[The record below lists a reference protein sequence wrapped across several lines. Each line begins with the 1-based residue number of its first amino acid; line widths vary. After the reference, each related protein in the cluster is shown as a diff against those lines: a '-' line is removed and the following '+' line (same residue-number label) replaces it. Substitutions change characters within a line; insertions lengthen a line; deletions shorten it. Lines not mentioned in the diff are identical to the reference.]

1 MSIPRFIQRIVLLS
15 MFSGQVG
22 SAQTNYDIG
31 SGNFG
36 LWLGLA
42 NPGAPNNVFRISQ
55 LNRFSE
61 TGTFLAGN
69 EQVVFEGEGVGVK
82 DPRYA
87 FYGGEV
93 YPFAPNTVFRDRNV
107 FEVSGGKL
115 VGHRGQLAKL
125 AHERYGLNDGEIFL
139 GRVGSRVYFWLQA
152 ESKQKIE
159 PWIYFFP
166 IDRPTDRR
174 RILIPDEALK
184 ALRCHCMTEPLGV
197 TRGVANN
204 ALAIHAVLL
213 PKGFSPSPRVI
224 YWVQLPT
231 IVEAGEKGKARKIPS
246 IRLW

>member
-42 NPGAPNNVFRISQ
+42 NPGAPSNIFRISQ
-55 LNRFSE
+55 FTQFSE
-61 TGTFLAGN
+61 TGTFLPGK
-69 EQVVFEGEGVGVK
+69 EQVVFEGEGVDIK
-82 DPRYA
+82 DPKYS

-93 YPFAPNTVFRDRNV
+93 YPFAPNAIFRDRNV
-107 FEVSGGKL
+107 FEISGGKL
-115 VGHRGQLAKL
+115 VGHMGQLAKL
-125 AHERYGLNDGEIFL
+125 AHERYGLNKGEIFL
-139 GRVGSRVYFWLQA
+139 GRVGSRVFFWLQA
-152 ESKQKIE
+152 ESKKKVE
-159 PWIYFFP
+159 PWIYFFTV
-166 IDRPTDRR
+166 DRPSDRR
-174 RILIPDEALK
+174 RIVIPDEALK
-184 ALRCHCMTEPLGV
+184 ALRCHCMTEPLGI
-197 TRGVANN
+197 TRGAANN

-231 IVEAGEKGKARKIPS
+231 FVEAGEKGKARKIPS